1 MNLEQIQEM
10 WEKDSKID
18 PDNLHDESL
27 KIPQLHSKY
36 YTLYNTITLL
46 RERAREQYAKVRLER
61 YNYYTGKATA
71 EVYAEEPFPYKVREK
86 DAIQRHLE
94 ADDKMNKIDMKIKY
108 YDVMLKFLE
117 EIIRAVSNRTY
128 QIKNAIE
135 WNKFQAGYESRL
147 VRYYRR
153 IMKSFKQLQE
163 ILGGVPNDG
172 YFGHPRLKIENP
184 FSPPKEKTKKTN
196 GGKGLT
202 NKLGNRATE
211 IEDMIKNMR

>member
-46 RERAREQYAKVRLER
+46 RERAREQYSKVRLER

-86 DAIQRHLE
+86 DAIQRHLD
-94 ADDKMNKIDMKIKY
+94 ADDKMNKVDMKIKY
-108 YDVMLKFLE
+108 YDIMLKFLE
-117 EIIRAVSNRTY
+117 EIIRNISGRTY

-135 WNKFQAGYESRL
+135 GNKFQAGY
-147 VRYYRR
+147 
-153 IMKSFKQLQE
+153 
-163 ILGGVPNDG
+163 N
-172 YFGHPRLKIENP
+172 
-184 FSPPKEKTKKTN
+184 
-196 GGKGLT
+196 
-202 NKLGNRATE
+202 
-211 IEDMIKNMR
+211 

>member
-1 MNLEQIQEM
+1 MNLEKIQEM
-10 WEKDSKID
+10 WEKDSQID

-46 RERAREQYAKVRLER
+46 REKARESYAKVRLER

-86 DAIQRHLE
+86 DAIQRHLD

-128 QIKNAIE
+128 QIKNAIDG
-135 WNKFQAGYESRL
+135 NKFQAG
-147 VRYYRR
+147 
-153 IMKSFKQLQE
+153 
-163 ILGGVPNDG
+163 
-172 YFGHPRLKIENP
+172 FG
-184 FSPPKEKTKKTN
+184 
-196 GGKGLT
+196 
-202 NKLGNRATE
+202 
-211 IEDMIKNMR
+211 

>member
-36 YTLYNTITLL
+36 YKLYNTITLL
-46 RERAREQYAKVRLER
+46 RERAREQYNKVRLER

-86 DAIQRHLE
+86 DAIQRHLD
-94 ADDKMNKIDMKIKY
+94 ADDKMNKVDMKIKY
-108 YDVMLKFLE
+108 YDIMLKFLE
-117 EIIRAVSNRTY
+117 EVIRAVSNRTY

-135 WNKFQAGYESRL
+135 WNKFQAGY
-147 VRYYRR
+147 
-153 IMKSFKQLQE
+153 
-163 ILGGVPNDG
+163 N
-172 YFGHPRLKIENP
+172 
-184 FSPPKEKTKKTN
+184 
-196 GGKGLT
+196 
-202 NKLGNRATE
+202 
-211 IEDMIKNMR
+211 

>member
-10 WEKDSKID
+10 WERDSKIA

-46 RERAREQYAKVRLER
+46 REKAREQYSKVRLER

-117 EIIRAVSNRTY
+117 EIIRIVSNRTY

-135 WNKFQAGYESRL
+135 WNKFQAG
-147 VRYYRR
+147 
-153 IMKSFKQLQE
+153 F
-163 ILGGVPNDG
+163 N
-172 YFGHPRLKIENP
+172 
-184 FSPPKEKTKKTN
+184 
-196 GGKGLT
+196 
-202 NKLGNRATE
+202 
-211 IEDMIKNMR
+211 

>member
-1 MNLEQIQEM
+1 MNLEQFKEM

-46 RERAREQYAKVRLER
+46 RERAREQYSKVRLER

-94 ADDKMNKIDMKIKY
+94 ADDKMNKVDMKIKY
-108 YDVMLKFLE
+108 YDIMLKFLE
-117 EIIRAVSNRTY
+117 EIIRNISGRTY

-135 WNKFQAGYESRL
+135 WNKFQAGYNLSL
-147 VRYYRR
+147 
-153 IMKSFKQLQE
+153 IH
-163 ILGGVPNDG
+163 I
-172 YFGHPRLKIENP
+172 
-184 FSPPKEKTKKTN
+184 
-196 GGKGLT
+196 
-202 NKLGNRATE
+202 
-211 IEDMIKNMR
+211 

>member
-27 KIPQLHSKY
+27 KIPTLHSKY
-36 YTLYNTITLL
+36 YTLYNTITLM
-46 RERAREQYAKVRLER
+46 REKARTQYNKVRLER

-94 ADDKMNKIDMKIKY
+94 ADDKMNKVDMKIKY
-108 YDVMLKFLE
+108 YDIMLKFLE
-117 EIIRAVSNRTY
+117 EIIRNISGRTY

-135 WNKFQAGYESRL
+135 WNKFQAGY
-147 VRYYRR
+147 
-153 IMKSFKQLQE
+153 
-163 ILGGVPNDG
+163 N
-172 YFGHPRLKIENP
+172 
-184 FSPPKEKTKKTN
+184 
-196 GGKGLT
+196 
-202 NKLGNRATE
+202 
-211 IEDMIKNMR
+211 

>member
-1 MNLEQIQEM
+1 MDLEKIQEM
-10 WEKDSKID
+10 WERDSKID

-36 YTLYNTITLL
+36 YTVYNTITLL
-46 RERAREQYAKVRLER
+46 REKARESYAKVRLDR
-61 YNYYTGKATA
+61 YNYYTGKATV

-86 DAIQRHLE
+86 DAIQRHLD

-135 WNKFQAGYESRL
+135 WQKFQSG
-147 VRYYRR
+147 
-153 IMKSFKQLQE
+153 F
-163 ILGGVPNDG
+163 
-172 YFGHPRLKIENP
+172 
-184 FSPPKEKTKKTN
+184 
-196 GGKGLT
+196 
-202 NKLGNRATE
+202 
-211 IEDMIKNMR
+211 

>member
-1 MNLEQIQEM
+1 MNLEKIQEM
-10 WEKDSKID
+10 WEKDSQID

-46 RERAREQYAKVRLER
+46 REKARESYAKVRLER
-61 YNYYTGKATA
+61 YNYYTGKASA

-86 DAIQRHLE
+86 DAIQRHLD

-135 WNKFQAGYESRL
+135 WNKFQAG
-147 VRYYRR
+147 
-153 IMKSFKQLQE
+153 
-163 ILGGVPNDG
+163 
-172 YFGHPRLKIENP
+172 FG
-184 FSPPKEKTKKTN
+184 
-196 GGKGLT
+196 
-202 NKLGNRATE
+202 
-211 IEDMIKNMR
+211 

>member
-1 MNLEQIQEM
+1 MDLEKIQEM
-10 WEKDSKID
+10 WERDSKID

-36 YTLYNTITLL
+36 YTVYNTITLL
-46 RERAREQYAKVRLER
+46 REKARESYAKVRLER

-86 DAIQRHLE
+86 DAIQRHLD

-117 EIIRAVSNRTY
+117 EVIRAVSNRTF

-135 WNKFQAGYESRL
+135 WQKFQSG
-147 VRYYRR
+147 
-153 IMKSFKQLQE
+153 F
-163 ILGGVPNDG
+163 
-172 YFGHPRLKIENP
+172 
-184 FSPPKEKTKKTN
+184 
-196 GGKGLT
+196 
-202 NKLGNRATE
+202 
-211 IEDMIKNMR
+211 

>member
-10 WEKDSKID
+10 WEKDSKTD

-46 RERAREQYAKVRLER
+46 RERAREQYNKVRLER

-94 ADDKMNKIDMKIKY
+94 ADDKMNKVDMKIKY
-108 YDVMLKFLE
+108 YDIMLKFLE
-117 EIIRAVSNRTY
+117 EVIRAVSNRTY

-135 WNKFQAGYESRL
+135 WNKFQAGY
-147 VRYYRR
+147 
-153 IMKSFKQLQE
+153 
-163 ILGGVPNDG
+163 N
-172 YFGHPRLKIENP
+172 
-184 FSPPKEKTKKTN
+184 
-196 GGKGLT
+196 
-202 NKLGNRATE
+202 
-211 IEDMIKNMR
+211 

>member
-46 RERAREQYAKVRLER
+46 RERAREQYNKVRLER

-86 DAIQRHLE
+86 DAIQRHLD
-94 ADDKMNKIDMKIKY
+94 ADDKMNKVDMKIKY
-108 YDVMLKFLE
+108 YDVTLKFLE
-117 EIIRAVSNRTY
+117 EIIRNISGRTY

-135 WNKFQAGYESRL
+135 WQKFQSG
-147 VRYYRR
+147 
-153 IMKSFKQLQE
+153 F
-163 ILGGVPNDG
+163 
-172 YFGHPRLKIENP
+172 
-184 FSPPKEKTKKTN
+184 
-196 GGKGLT
+196 
-202 NKLGNRATE
+202 
-211 IEDMIKNMR
+211 